1 MDGTLSKIGIIDL
14 AERAS
19 HLPVN
24 RMVCIYGREDISA
37 GETYGLMV
45 TDTFET
51 RMYLLCYLGYTHC
64 KAVSCDSGMEH
75 TDEVSAIRG
84 ILESAWMEAGLTD
97 FYVDETQWA
106 EKAADITP
114 VLATFIRTHRDGF
127 NVSNFTDT
135 FVVEVPTSVIDG
147 DNGRLDATKE
157 FIMQQMRKFAWNIL
171 IGCDGD
177 DAIIQ
182 SCSDYCWDDFF
193 SGCGGKD
200 FTNLEKPGVRVVP
213 VTVPVPALELQTLLD
228 EELDRWDTES
238 ILTTDEEDIELH
250 RLFLEVLDK
259 LTHIVAVREEKAQ
272 EEANKVFKSWKGEK

>member
-24 RMVCIYGREDISA
+24 RMVYIYGREDISA

-106 EKAADITP
+106 EMAA
-114 VLATFIRTHRDGF
+114 AR
-127 NVSNFTDT
+127 
-135 FVVEVPTSVIDG
+135 
-147 DNGRLDATKE
+147 
-157 FIMQQMRKFAWNIL
+157 
-171 IGCDGD
+171 
-177 DAIIQ
+177 
-182 SCSDYCWDDFF
+182 
-193 SGCGGKD
+193 
-200 FTNLEKPGVRVVP
+200 
-213 VTVPVPALELQTLLD
+213 
-228 EELDRWDTES
+228 
-238 ILTTDEEDIELH
+238 
-250 RLFLEVLDK
+250 
-259 LTHIVAVREEKAQ
+259 
-272 EEANKVFKSWKGEK
+272 